1 MKRTRSLGEATM
13 NITADCTIRELLGQF
28 PHTRSVLDRYG
39 LKGCGGPDGPMESLG
54 FFARAHG
61 VELDH
66 LLQELRQT
74 AESPQAVPVA
84 QEASA
89 ADTIYRRF
97 FKAGIASTLT
107 AGAVWGA
114 LLLITIGLKGS
125 FTAISIFDINA
136 HGHAQIFGWVGL
148 FVMGFA
154 YQAFPRFKHTSL
166 WNPRLAVLTFYLMV
180 TGLIL
185 RVLGEPL
192 HQFGL
197 MFWVALLGTGLELV
211 AIGLFV
217 VIITETFRRSQK
229 SLFAYDYYIAAA
241 FFWFFA
247 QAVLDLFHLYMTT
260 SASTKTALLQQ
271 VATWQAPLRDLQIHG
286 FALTLILGV
295 SQRFLH
301 GMFGFPEIPQRR
313 ALGALA
319 SLTAAVAGEAF
330 FFVLFRTTGQHLY
343 AGLMY
348 GSMVVVA
355 LSVVV
360 LTRSWWT
367 HLWGPATQ
375 APTEIQSDR
384 ADRSFKFIRAA
395 YAWLFISLAMLLLV
409 PFYNML
415 TVQSFSHAFYGAT
428 RHAITV
434 GFISLMIVGVAAKV
448 VPVLNGVDTRTL
460 SQLWLP
466 FILINTGCFL
476 RVSTQI
482 LTDLAPQAFSVIGLS
497 GTLEVTG
504 IAIWGI
510 GLYRLMR
517 RASVKERVEERVPRP
532 VSINASD
539 TPGLVVESA
548 PELLEV
554 FARFG
559 FAPLQN
565 PLLRRTLARQI
576 TIRQACRMQHV
587 DEAKLLVALNTALNR
602 GRGDQSV
609 AFPILNS

>member
-1 MKRTRSLGEATM
+1 MK
-13 NITADCTIRELLGQF
+13 ITASCTIRELLRHYPQ
-28 PHTRSVLDRYG
+28 TRSVLDLYG
-39 LKGCGGPDGPMESLG
+39 LKGCGGPEGPAESLG

-61 VELDH
+61 VELSR
-66 LLQELRQT
+66 LLQELQ
-74 AESPQAVPVA
+74 AASDKPLQAVSQGTSP
-84 QEASA
+84 

-97 FKAGIASTLT
+97 FQAGIAVTLT

-125 FTAISIFDINA
+125 FTSISIFDINA

-180 TGLIL
+180 TGLVL
-185 RVLGEPL
+185 RVIGEPL
-192 HQFGL
+192 HRFGL
-197 MFWVALLGTGLELV
+197 MFWLGLLGTGLEVV
-211 AIGLFV
+211 AIGLFIV
-217 VIITETFRRSQK
+217 VIAETFRRSQK
-229 SLFAYDYYIAAA
+229 PLVAYDYYIGTA
-241 FFWFFA
+241 FFWFLA
-247 QAVLDLFHLYMTT
+247 QALLDLFHLYMTT
-260 SASTKTALLQQ
+260 SAPTKTAVLQQ

-301 GMFGFPEIPQRR
+301 GMFGFPEIPHRR
-313 ALGALA
+313 ALSVLVP
-319 SLTAAVAGEAF
+319 LTAAVAGEAF
-330 FFVLFRTTGQHLY
+330 FFVLFRSTGQHLY
-343 AGLMY
+343 AGFMY
-348 GSMVVVA
+348 GCMVAIA

-360 LTRSWWT
+360 LTHSWWT
-367 HLWGPATQ
+367 HLWGQ
-375 APTEIQSDR
+375 VTEGSAEINSDR
-384 ADRSFKFIRAA
+384 ADRSFKFVQAA
-395 YAWLFISLAMLLLV
+395 YAWLFVSLAMLLFV
-409 PFYNML
+409 PLYNML

-460 SQLWLP
+460 SRLWLP
-466 FILINTGCFL
+466 FTLINVGCFL

-497 GTLEVTG
+497 GALEVTG

-517 RASVKERVEERVPRP
+517 RASVNERVEARVPRP
-532 VSINASD
+532 ISINAAD
-539 TPGLVVESA
+539 RPGLVVESA

-559 FAPLQN
+559 FAPLHN

-587 DEAKLLVALNTALNR
+587 DEAKLLVALNAALNR
-602 GRGDQSV
+602 GKGTQGAV
-609 AFPILNS
+609 FPILSC